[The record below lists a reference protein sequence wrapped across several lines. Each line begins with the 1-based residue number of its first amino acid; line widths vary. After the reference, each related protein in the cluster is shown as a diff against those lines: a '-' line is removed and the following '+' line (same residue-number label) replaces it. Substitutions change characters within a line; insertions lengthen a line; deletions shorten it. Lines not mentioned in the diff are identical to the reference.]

1 MMKNLIFM
9 FSCLI
14 ILTACR
20 DRNECSFNRLASYG
34 EIEDR
39 VTLRL
44 HDMQYACGDC
54 VSLYRVDKIIF
65 SENNEYKFYF
75 NKEITISFLNDKL
88 ENTLMDEFDKTSC
101 EQGKYSY
108 ILSGGFRNNLMGV
121 GRLDVTE
128 GHLVCDD

>member
-1 MMKNLIFM
+1 MMKKLIVISSF
-9 FSCLI
+9 I

-20 DRNECSFNRLASYG
+20 DGNECSFDKLASYG
-34 EIEDR
+34 EIEDH

-54 VSLYRVDKIIF
+54 VSLYRVDKIIH

-75 NKEITISFLNDKL
+75 NKEITISFLSDNLEKKL
-88 ENTLMDEFDKTSC
+88 EDELNKSSC
-101 EQGKYSY
+101 DHGKYSY
-108 ILSGGFRNNLMGV
+108 ILSGGFRNNLLGV